1 MELQKASSQ
10 KQSLG
15 WTHQNERIFWG
26 PGGVALSFLL
36 GEALPKLDKPNQTI
50 KQNQPAIETA
60 FLMPFYC
67 LSCEQSEGNFF
78 RLSRKMP
85 ASQNLN
91 ISNVG
96 GQLPC
101 YDACILFYTCWDV
114 HSIVPGFED

>member
-67 LSCEQSEGNFF
+67 LSCEQSESNFF
-78 RLSRKMP
+78 RLSWKMP
-85 ASQNLN
+85 ASQN
-91 ISNVG
+91 
-96 GQLPC
+96 
-101 YDACILFYTCWDV
+101 
-114 HSIVPGFED
+114 